1 MVVVPPNLAA
11 VNKIREPFSAVWAS
25 ILCSVCDLH
34 LPTAA
39 RQPTVALRA
48 LRACGQCR
56 AVQHLRR
63 KVSPVQLPVVEGKS
77 ETTAASPFFK
87 DSTIVGCAFTKTANS
102 IVKRWSWGPIAR
114 DTGQ

>member
-1 MVVVPPNLAA
+1 MMVVAPNLAA

-39 RQPTVALRA
+39 RQPTVALCV
-48 LRACGQCR
+48 ACGQCR

-87 DSTIVGCAFTKTANS
+87 DSTIVGCAFTRTANS
-102 IVKRWSWGPIAR
+102 IVKR
-114 DTGQ
+114 